1 MAITELVKNAYD
13 ADATQVT
20 VRLSRVEDPSTG
32 CIEIQDD
39 GSGMFLETVL
49 DAWLEP
55 ATSFKRQRGHKQRT
69 LRGRYPLGEK
79 GVGRFAADKLGAEL
93 ELVTRAADA
102 PDEVRLQVSWDRF
115 VDSEYLDQIQN
126 GWELRAPVEFATTV
140 GTLLRVRQLRTAW
153 SRPLVERVHEGL
165 ARLVSPATPEGDF
178 SVILEAEDF
187 PELSGPVR
195 NRLLDTAPYRL
206 SGFVLSDGCLRIET
220 RNPDTVD
227 LRERASDHFRT
238 RRGRGLRQPL
248 CGPFRI
254 SISVWDLDALGNG
267 QTRLSRPMRSLLR
280 RNSGVSI
287 YRDSFRVAP
296 YGNSGDDW
304 LELNQRRVNNP
315 TMRISTNQ
323 IVGIVEITQE
333 ANPDLRDR
341 TSREGLIDTPA
352 FHDLRALVVA
362 ALSILEEERYAS
374 RQARAVAPP
383 GSDADPVMGWLER
396 ARLGGVRGPALKMA
410 IESYRKYRREAE
422 RREQVLLRVASAGAA
437 AETLLGQLNG
447 SVSAL
452 ARTLPLLQRQIAE
465 PGQLDRAREHIALV
479 AQQLDALERVR
490 SARDQHVTRV
500 DLRSVAQDA
509 ARAYAP
515 LLETCS
521 VELSIRGDSG
531 IAVAADRSLLLQALM
546 HVLENAILAAAEMS
560 QYRWVEIEIARH
572 PARIAVRDSAYG
584 VPDRRRE
591 LIFDPFFT
599 TREGCDGLGLYFAR
613 MLVRSGG
620 HDLTL
625 SEGGD
630 EFCFRFSNNE
640 TQ

>member
-13 ADATQVT
+13 ADSTRVT
-20 VRLSRVEDPSTG
+20 VRLSGVEDPTAG
-32 CIEIQDD
+32 CIEIRDD
-39 GSGMFLETVL
+39 GSGMSLETVL

-55 ATSFKRQRGHKQRT
+55 ATSFKRRRGFKERT
-69 LRGRYPLGEK
+69 ERGRYPLGEK

-93 ELVTRAADA
+93 ELVTRAAA
-102 PDEVRLQVSWDRF
+102 AADEVSLQVSWDRF
-115 VDSEYLDQIQN
+115 VDGEYLDQIQN
-126 GWELRAPVEFATTV
+126 SWELQTPVEFAART

-153 SRPLVERVHEGL
+153 SRLLVERVQDGL
-165 ARLVSPATPEGDF
+165 ARLISPATPEGDF

-206 SGFVLSDGCLRIET
+206 TGVVLSDGRLRAESRDPELI
-220 RNPDTVD
+220 D
-227 LRERASDHFRT
+227 LREHAGDHFRT
-238 RRGRGLRQPL
+238 RRGRGLRQPA

-254 SISVWDLDALGNG
+254 SLSVWDLDALGNG
-267 QTRLSRPMRSLLR
+267 ETRLSRPMRALLR

-323 IVGIVEITQE
+323 IVALVEITQE

-362 ALSILEEERYAS
+362 ALSILEEERYACRQS
-374 RQARAVAPP
+374 RSVTPP
-383 GSDADPVMGWLER
+383 GSEADPVMGWLER
-396 ARLGGVRGPALKMA
+396 ARLGGARGPALKMA
-410 IESYRKYRREAE
+410 IDSYRKYRREAE
-422 RREQVLLRVASAGAA
+422 RRENVLLRVASAGAA
-437 AETLLGQLNG
+437 AEALLGQLNG

-452 ARTLPLLQRQIAE
+452 ARTMPLLQRQIAE
-465 PGQLDRAREHIALV
+465 PGQLDRIREHLALV
-479 AQQLDALERVR
+479 ARQLDALERLR
-490 SARDQHVTRV
+490 SASDQQVTRV

-509 ARAYAP
+509 ASAYAP
-515 LLETCS
+515 LLQTCS

-531 IAVAADRSLLLQALM
+531 VTVHADRSLLLQALM
-546 HVLENAILAAAEMS
+546 HVVENAVLAAAEMS
-560 QYRWVEIEIARH
+560 QHRWVEIEIGSD
-572 PARIAVRDSAYG
+572 PARLAVRDSAYG

-613 MLVRSGG
+613 TLVRSGG
-620 HDLTL
+620 HDLVLT
-625 SEGGD
+625 ERGD
-630 EFCFRFSNNE
+630 EFCFRFSSGE
-640 TQ
+640 TH